1 MVYATQILPRAATIL
16 PRGACTLTL
25 FFARG
30 LKHMLAGLV
39 LKSIIVGVVTTASA
53 FALSL
58 PGWVALMLYPAA
70 CSLTLLTLAY
80 LTARRGD
87 DRAQSGSMIRQQ
99 A

>member
-1 MVYATQILPRAATIL
+1 MTGAVLRRGLVYAFWI
-16 PRGACTLTL
+16 GAVSTVVT
-25 FFARG
+25 
-30 LKHMLAGLV
+30 LAGGPGFLHLLRLEEDLADGAARAMLV
-39 LKSIIVGVVTTASA
+39 